1 MVRDHCSSKV
11 QFVQKQNKR
20 KEKVKRKKD
29 NKSEGE
35 KGNKIKA
42 EKKNQKPKDPRLLQ
56 PKAWNW
62 SLLPI
67 KIGRKWRE
75 EFIISCNLI

>member
-42 EKKNQKPKDPRLLQ
+42 EKKN
-56 PKAWNW
+56 
-62 SLLPI
+62 
-67 KIGRKWRE
+67 
-75 EFIISCNLI
+75 